1 MIPAATVW
9 STTSGLKLMNYYP
22 AQNPW
27 NGMWWAW
34 QPSVIDDDMG
44 RIAALG
50 ANTVR
55 VIVQPGTFGY
65 PQPQPAYL
73 TELADVV
80 SMAAAHG
87 LRVQLTLF
95 DEWYSYSDITG
106 SEQWASAVLARFR
119 GDPRIAFV
127 ELQNEIQP
135 SNSAAMT
142 WARALLPA
150 IRSYSQAPVTV
161 SVTGW
166 NTATPLSQ
174 LIAALGPAQPD
185 LYDLHFYGTPSYM
198 LSAFKSAKQMAGG
211 SPLVIGE
218 TGYSTDV
225 NNNSIPGI
233 APTVA
238 AHEQEQA
245 DYYYWAE
252 LSAHSVGLPP
262 AAPWI
267 LSDFPSTLNINDT
280 EQHFGLYRLDGSAKP
295 AVSVLRS
302 AFASA

>member
-1 MIPAATVW
+1 MMQAPAVW
-9 STTSGLKLMNYYP
+9 AMTSGLKLMNYYP
-22 AQNPW
+22 SENPW
-27 NGMWWAW
+27 NGMWWSW
-34 QPSVIDDDMG
+34 EPSVVGADMG

-55 VIVQPGTFGY
+55 LIVQPGTFGY

-73 TELADVV
+73 TELADAI
-80 SMAAAHG
+80 SMAAANG

-95 DEWYSYSDITG
+95 DEWYSYGDITG
-106 SEQWASAVLARFR
+106 SEQWAAAVLARFR

-127 ELQNEIQP
+127 ELQNEIHP
-135 SNSAAMT
+135 TNSTAMA

-150 IRSYSQAPVTV
+150 VRNDSQAPVTV

-166 NTATPLSQ
+166 NTATPLAQ
-174 LIAALGPAQPD
+174 LIGALGPAQPD
-185 LYDLHFYGTPSYM
+185 LYDLHFYGTPGYM
-198 LSAFKSAKQMAGG
+198 LSTFKAAKQMAGG

-225 NNNSIPGI
+225 NNDSIPGI
-233 APTVA
+233 APNVA
-238 AHEQEQA
+238 AHEQAQA
-245 DYYYWAE
+245 YYYYCAE
-252 LSAHSVGLPP
+252 VSAHSAGLPP

-267 LSDFPSTLNINDT
+267 LSDFPSTLNISAS

-295 AVSVLRS
+295 AVSVIRS
-302 AFASA
+302 AFTGA